1 MSGRDGLREDA
12 DEGPAVLVVDDD
24 AGVQAIA
31 RSMLEDTGFR
41 VLTANGGLEALELFG
56 SLAAEIDAVLLDLT
70 MPVTDGRRVLEEI
83 RRIDPEA
90 RVILMSGHSAGRVAD
105 RLQGLRSEAFIQKPF
120 SSSDLVRTLRAVL
133 A

>member
-1 MSGRDGLREDA
+1 
-12 DEGPAVLVVDDD
+12 VLVVDDD

-41 VLTANGGLEALELFG
+41 VLTASGGVEALELFC
-56 SLAAEIDAVLLDLT
+56 SLATEIDAVLLDLT
-70 MPVTDGRRVLEEI
+70 MPVADGRRVLEEI

-105 RLQGLRSEAFIQKPF
+105 QLQGLRSEAFIQKPF
-120 SSSDLVRTLRAVL
+120 SSTDLVRTLRAVL